1 MLFWKL
7 ATVSWSGAGGRR
19 LSLPLPPTTA
29 SRNFVTLA
37 GGRRGRE
44 GWECCQLRCP
54 APSALL
60 TQKMD
65 TALRSVK
72 EICAW
77 FSKQQQWIDR
87 ARRSH
92 MFERTESSD
101 EAIAERARSRVRAQE
116 SVLQVSTVVIDRTH
130 THTHDIMRSAN

>member
-1 MLFWKL
+1 MGE
-7 ATVSWSGAGGRR
+7 V
-19 LSLPLPPTTA
+19 
-29 SRNFVTLA
+29 
-37 GGRRGRE
+37 
-44 GWECCQLRCP
+44 
-54 APSALL
+54 APSAFL

>member
-1 MLFWKL
+1 
-7 ATVSWSGAGGRR
+7 
-19 LSLPLPPTTA
+19 
-29 SRNFVTLA
+29 
-37 GGRRGRE
+37 
-44 GWECCQLRCP
+44 
-54 APSALL
+54 
-60 TQKMD
+60 MD

-130 THTHDIMRSAN
+130 THDIMGSAN